1 MQPFGP
7 NLCHI
12 CMPTM
17 KIADSELVER
27 VLGGE
32 KRAFRLIIHQ
42 NKRLV
47 CHVIYRMVKN
57 EQDKED
63 LIQEVFLRVYQNLG
77 RFEQKAKLSTWIA
90 RIAFNTTLNYLEK
103 KRVPLYEDMCGEG
116 ESIETCPDRLPSP
129 DDTVESRQSSV
140 SLSVEIDKLPIHY
153 GLILSLYHLQE
164 MSYREISEVM
174 RLPDGTVKS
183 YLFRARKML
192 KERLTTRYTREELCA

>member
-1 MQPFGP
+1 M
-7 NLCHI
+7 I

-17 KIADSELVER
+17 KINDTVLVER

-32 KRAFRLIIHQ
+32 KGAFRLIIHQ

-47 CHVIYRMVKN
+47 CHVIYRMVTN

-90 RIAFNTTLNYLEK
+90 RIAFNTTINYLEK

-116 ESIETCPDRLPSP
+116 ETIETCPGMQPSP
-129 DDTVESRQSSV
+129 GEIAESRQSSV
-140 SLSVEIDKLPIHY
+140 SLSVEIDKLPVHY